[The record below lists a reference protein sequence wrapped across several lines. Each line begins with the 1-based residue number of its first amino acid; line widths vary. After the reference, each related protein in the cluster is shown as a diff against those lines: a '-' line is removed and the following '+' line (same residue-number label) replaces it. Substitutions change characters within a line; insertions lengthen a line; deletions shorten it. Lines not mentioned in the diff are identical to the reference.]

1 MTETDHIR
9 KSSTDDTFAD
19 EISLPKR
26 HHWAIDL
33 ILQLFRTKPLGAFGG
48 ILVMILVI
56 VALFAPIIAPYHPH
70 TIHGELILQPPGK
83 QFWFGTDALA
93 RDIFSRIVWGA
104 RVSLIVG
111 FGAVGISVLFA
122 TIIGVL
128 SAFVGG
134 VFDTIVQR
142 IIDTWMSFPWLI
154 LMLTIMAILG
164 PGMANVIFALALAGF
179 AGGSRVI
186 RGAVMAI
193 RESEYVLAARAT
205 GCKKWVVIVFHI
217 LPNITAP
224 IMVLST
230 LGLGNV
236 ILVEATLSFLGL
248 GVPPPAPSWG
258 RALSGDGLNYML
270 QAPWLAIFP
279 GVAISIAVF
288 GFNMLGDALRDLLDP
303 KLTGGR

>member
-9 KSSTDDTFAD
+9 KSSTADTFAD